1 MDTYQ
6 LKKKNN
12 NMILVSWR
20 DDMQFLF
27 CWFLFVCFL
36 NKRCILVH
44 THMTVTEFLQDMA
57 EKLESEIIVQLLQV
71 LQAL

>member
-1 MDTYQ
+1 
-6 LKKKNN
+6 
-12 NMILVSWR
+12 
-20 DDMQFLF
+20 MQFLF

-44 THMTVTEFLQDMA
+44 SHMTVTEFLQDMA